1 MKTQTAIFAV
11 QTDEHNVI
19 QSIGISVINQ
29 PKTRFKGEPM
39 KWYDDSLLVLYIY
52 VEEDEPIIKTKKA
65 WLEWFEQ
72 YGDKDNFE
80 NAELW
85 FDEMLHMQILNKY
98 RRVSK

>member
-29 PKTRFKGEPM
+29 PNTRFKGEPM

-85 FDEMLHMQILNKY
+85 FDEMLHMQILNRY